1 MRAWTSADKC
11 RAYRRIQLLVDQL
24 AARYFHNKF
33 STKTAAYTTPVSDE
47 NAFQLEK
54 QTVHHIV
61 FIMSVWDTGVDGV
74 GRWAPQVSIISCRFA
89 LWDVVC
95 QTKYCFS
102 LKVKILRSP
111 KNWAWLLYWCQMCP
125 SVSCA
130 HTSKYLTHPMRFKAK
145 VVGFAIFFKTRL
157 SMKHGGLLAVWVWS
171 RKTSKTNQR
180 QVWIGF
186 VGRSSPCGPV
196 LRRGNNRSWAGI
208 IN

>member
-74 GRWAPQVSIISCRFA
+74 GGRGAMGTASFHHILS
-89 LWDVVC
+89 
-95 QTKYCFS
+95 FS
-102 LKVKILRSP
+102 
-111 KNWAWLLYWCQMCP
+111 A
-125 SVSCA
+125 
-130 HTSKYLTHPMRFKAK
+130 
-145 VVGFAIFFKTRL
+145 
-157 SMKHGGLLAVWVWS
+157 
-171 RKTSKTNQR
+171 
-180 QVWIGF
+180 
-186 VGRSSPCGPV
+186 
-196 LRRGNNRSWAGI
+196 LRRGVPNKILFLA
-208 IN
+208 